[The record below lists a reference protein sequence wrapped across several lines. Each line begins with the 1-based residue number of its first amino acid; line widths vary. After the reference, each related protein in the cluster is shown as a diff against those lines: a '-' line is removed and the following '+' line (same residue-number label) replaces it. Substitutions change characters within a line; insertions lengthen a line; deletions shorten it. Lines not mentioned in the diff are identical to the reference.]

1 MIPEQTLAERCRRK
15 ESQAFK
21 ELYDTYAG
29 RLFSL
34 CTRYAPTQ
42 TSAEDILQDSF
53 IKIIQSFDSFRYKG
67 AGSLYAWMS
76 RITVN
81 RALDSIKKD
90 SRIPT
95 VTLEESRAEEIRLD
109 DRDIGIIPE
118 KELLRMIRELPSG
131 YRTVFNMFA
140 LDGFSHKEI
149 ARALGIRERT
159 SSSQYSRARAMLAG
173 KIKHYL
179 DKNG

>member
-1 MIPEQTLAERCRRK
+1 MTPEQALAERCRRR

-42 TSAEDILQDSF
+42 ASAEDVLQDAF
-53 IKIIQSFDSFRYKG
+53 IKIIQSFDSFHYRG

-81 RALDSIKKD
+81 RALDSMKKEG
-90 SRIPT
+90 RIQT
-95 VTLEESRAEEIRLD
+95 VTIEESRAEEIRLED
-109 DRDIGIIPE
+109 SDIRDIPE
-118 KELLRMIRELPSG
+118 KELLRMIRELPPG
-131 YRTVFNMFA
+131 YRTVFNMYA

-149 ARALGIRERT
+149 ARALGIKERT
-159 SSSQYSRARAMLAG
+159 SSSQYSRARTMLAE
-173 KIKHYL
+173 KINDYL
-179 DKNG
+179 NKNG